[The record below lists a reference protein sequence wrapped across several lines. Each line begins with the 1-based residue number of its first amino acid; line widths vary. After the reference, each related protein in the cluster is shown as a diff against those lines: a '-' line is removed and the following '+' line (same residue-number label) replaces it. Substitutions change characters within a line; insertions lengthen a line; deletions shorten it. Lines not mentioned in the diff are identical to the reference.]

1 MSAPEPTFPYPRLPL
16 VDAIRILTIEPGAF
30 GEALNCSLT
39 AAAFSTKP
47 RYAAL
52 SYTWDFPH
60 PDLETL
66 SQAISR
72 NDASA
77 PADAGTRHAD
87 DSGPQ
92 SDSHTTS
99 TALTVNG
106 HQFPIHANLWLC
118 LMHLRSKTYPLPLW
132 VDAVCI
138 NQVDGPERNAQ
149 VAIMSFIYSRAQ
161 KVIAW
166 LGLRDI
172 NNPTHDSL
180 RILAVEWR
188 EGAVQ
193 ALAAAVVNGT
203 KPRSSP
209 APAQNTF
216 VFPRIATSAY
226 WTRLWIVQ
234 EVCLARELVFVFG
247 AKVWTFEDLEMWESL
262 KHARNVARKAG
273 TLRPTD
279 IGNERIEARAL
290 LRIAEI
296 RLFRHTD
303 AMRFES
309 LIERFANQA
318 CSEKRDRVYALLGL
332 ANDVRASIGDESN
345 SNCVHDYSSSLD
357 SPSSLSS
364 EIPELKRGTG
374 TIRVDY
380 SRQYYDIWAQG
391 VRVLYFR
398 AKPMPGRIR
407 GPDESLSRDER
418 AITIV
423 RTAGVIQI
431 ALDGKVEQE
440 LLKPIMAPQQ
450 GPVIRAL
457 GYLVGEITQLGP
469 DYSSLIGSF
478 RAQQDWLNCCEAYDK
493 PQDLE
498 LIRTLNETYSTK
510 IIGYGDKEL
519 SRIREIRNTTTVAWR
534 RDEISLLSSWNSA
547 KHIQNYTQ
555 IWSDVDKRAHGLPQE
570 PKMCIGTERL
580 IALVPRSAEVGDVVV
595 RFWNCDA
602 ALVMRRVAMHVSP
615 DADVPSSD
623 LEYWMLVGRC
633 DVADQRDRS
642 EPSTD
647 TWRFYIKAT
656 QEAKGAV
663 WIDLD
668 LRTLQLLTASI
679 AIYEH

>member
-1 MSAPEPTFPYPRLPL
+1 
-16 VDAIRILTIEPGAF
+16 
-30 GEALNCSLT
+30 
-39 AAAFSTKP
+39 
-47 RYAAL
+47 
-52 SYTWDFPH
+52 
-60 PDLETL
+60 
-66 SQAISR
+66 
-72 NDASA
+72 
-77 PADAGTRHAD
+77 
-87 DSGPQ
+87 
-92 SDSHTTS
+92 
-99 TALTVNG
+99 
-106 HQFPIHANLWLC
+106 
-118 LMHLRSKTYPLPLW
+118 
-132 VDAVCI
+132 
-138 NQVDGPERNAQ
+138 
-149 VAIMSFIYSRAQ
+149 MSFIYSRAQ

-172 NNPTHDSL
+172 KYATPHESL
-180 RILAVEWR
+180 RILAEEWR
-188 EGAVQ
+188 QGSVQ
-193 ALAAAVVNGT
+193 DLAGAVVNGT
-203 KPRSSP
+203 KPLSSP

-216 VFPRIATSAY
+216 DFPRIATSAY

-234 EVCLARELVFVFG
+234 EACLARELVFVFG
-247 AKVWTFEDLEMWESL
+247 AKVWTFEDLEMWEPL
-262 KHARNVARKAG
+262 KHARNAARKAG
-273 TLRPTD
+273 TLRPAD
-279 IGNERIEARAL
+279 VGNERVEARAL

-318 CSEKRDRVYALLGL
+318 CSEKRDRVYALLGM

-345 SNCVHDYSSSLD
+345 SNCVHSSSLD
-357 SPSSLSS
+357 PASSLSS
-364 EIPELKRGTG
+364 EIPELNRGPG
-374 TIRVDY
+374 TIRIDY
-380 SRQYYDIWAQG
+380 SRQYYDIWAQ
-391 VRVLYFR
+391 VVSVLFFRV
-398 AKPMPGRIR
+398 KPMHGRIR

-423 RTAGVIQI
+423 RTAGVIQM

-440 LLKPIMAPQQ
+440 LLKPNIAPQQ

-457 GYLVGEITQLGP
+457 GYLVAEITQLGP

-478 RAQQDWLNCCEAYDK
+478 RAQQDWLNCCEEAYEE

-498 LIRTLNETYSTK
+498 LIRTLNETYSAK
-510 IIGYGDKEL
+510 IIGYRDKEL
-519 SRIREIRNTTTVAWR
+519 GRIREIRNTTTVAWR
-534 RDEISLLSSWNSA
+534 RGETSLPSSWNSA

-555 IWSDVDKRAHGLPQE
+555 IWSDIDKRTHGLPQE
-570 PKMCIGTERL
+570 PKMCIATERL
-580 IALVPRSAEVGDVVV
+580 IALVPRAAEVGDVVV

-633 DVADQRDRS
+633 DVADQGGRN

-656 QEAKGAV
+656 QEAKRAV